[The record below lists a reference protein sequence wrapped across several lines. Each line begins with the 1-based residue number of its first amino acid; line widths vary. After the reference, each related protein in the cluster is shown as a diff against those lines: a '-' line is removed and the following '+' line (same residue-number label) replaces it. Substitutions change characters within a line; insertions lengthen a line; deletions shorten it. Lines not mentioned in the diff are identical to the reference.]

1 MAVVKY
7 NSIVYFCI
15 QVGSSMTEDQKSLL
29 AIFEERIRKV
39 IEVCNEKDEIIA
51 KQKLDLEQKET
62 ELEQAM
68 LMIEKI
74 TVKYDNL
81 LMAKVIS
88 AEESEIKNA
97 KMRLSKLVREVDKCI
112 ALLNE

>member
-1 MAVVKY
+1 
-7 NSIVYFCI
+7 
-15 QVGSSMTEDQKSLL
+15 MTEDQKSLL

>member
-1 MAVVKY
+1 
-7 NSIVYFCI
+7 
-15 QVGSSMTEDQKSLL
+15 MTEDQKSLL

-74 TVKYDNL
+74 TAKYDNL